1 MSLRSGSDIVPG
13 MSGDQAIRALLDWYV
28 LAGVDQAI
36 DDAPRDR
43 YREAAAATTAAV
55 SVAREAVPEAS
66 PPIAPAHAMAAPQD
80 PAPPNPPAPLLPP
93 GDATWSA
100 QEIATACISLDQL
113 VAAVRAFEG
122 CALKR
127 TATNTV
133 IGDGNPGAALMIV
146 GEAPG
151 AEEDRQGLPFV
162 GPAGRLLDRMLASIG
177 LDRSAVYITNMLPWR
192 PPGNRSPTAEELA
205 ICQPFLER
213 QIELIAPRILVLVG
227 GIAAKALLN
236 RREGITRLRGQWF
249 PFSTPRM
256 EGTIQATA
264 TFHPAYLLR
273 YTFGEARGVAR
284 PACDR
289 GQDEERRDG
298 AMIGIDE
305 KRPFRAVN
313 IAVLTVSDTRG
324 LAEDRSGQVLV
335 ERIEGAGHRVADR
348 RIVHDERAEIVA
360 ALERWIADPEIDAV
374 IATGGTGVTGRD
386 VTPEAFHDVY
396 EREIP
401 GFGELFRQLSYD
413 LIGTSTMQSR
423 TTGGVAGGTYLFA
436 LPGSPGACKDGWDKI
451 LRYQLDYRW
460 RPCNLVELMPRLQE
474 TERRAPAQ
482 PGARGM

>member
-1 MSLRSGSDIVPG
+1 MSLRAGSDIVTA
-13 MSGDQAIRALLDWYV
+13 MSGDQAIRALLDWYA

-36 DDAPRDR
+36 DVVPRDR
-43 YREAAAATTAAV
+43 YREAAAMSATAAA
-55 SVAREAVPEAS
+55 ARQAT
-66 PPIAPAHAMAAPQD
+66 PPSAPPPDTAAQREPSS
-80 PAPPNPPAPLLPP
+80 PAPPPPLLPP

-100 QEIATACISLDQL
+100 QEIASACTGLDQL

-133 IGDGNPGAALMIV
+133 IGDGNPQARLMIV

-162 GPAGRLLDRMLASIG
+162 GPAGRLLDRMLAAIG

-256 EGTIQATA
+256 GGTIQATA

-273 YTFGEARGVAR
+273 TPSAKREVWRDLLAIEDKMKHGE
-284 PACDR
+284 
-289 GQDEERRDG
+289 
-298 AMIGIDE
+298 
-305 KRPFRAVN
+305 
-313 IAVLTVSDTRG
+313 TV
-324 LAEDRSGQVLV
+324 
-335 ERIEGAGHRVADR
+335 
-348 RIVHDERAEIVA
+348 
-360 ALERWIADPEIDAV
+360 P
-374 IATGGTGVTGRD
+374 
-386 VTPEAFHDVY
+386 
-396 EREIP
+396 
-401 GFGELFRQLSYD
+401 
-413 LIGTSTMQSR
+413 
-423 TTGGVAGGTYLFA
+423 
-436 LPGSPGACKDGWDKI
+436 
-451 LRYQLDYRW
+451 
-460 RPCNLVELMPRLQE
+460 
-474 TERRAPAQ
+474 
-482 PGARGM
+482 

>member
-1 MSLRSGSDIVPG
+1 MRRAIATGKPPPQRLPPSPVSPCRKPCRPARLGLPWLLRKTL
-13 MSGDQAIRALLDWYV
+13 R
-28 LAGVDQAI
+28 
-36 DDAPRDR
+36 R
-43 YREAAAATTAAV
+43 
-55 SVAREAVPEAS
+55 
-66 PPIAPAHAMAAPQD
+66 PA
-80 PAPPNPPAPLLPP
+80 PPAPLLPP

-100 QEIATACISLDQL
+100 QEIATACTSLDQL
-113 VAAVRAFEG
+113 VAAVRAFDG

-133 IGDGNPGAALMIV
+133 IGDGNPEAALMFV

-273 YTFGEARGVAR
+273 TPSAKREVWRDLLAIEDKMKNGE
-284 PACDR
+284 
-289 GQDEERRDG
+289 
-298 AMIGIDE
+298 
-305 KRPFRAVN
+305 
-313 IAVLTVSDTRG
+313 TV
-324 LAEDRSGQVLV
+324 Q
-335 ERIEGAGHRVADR
+335 
-348 RIVHDERAEIVA
+348 
-360 ALERWIADPEIDAV
+360 
-374 IATGGTGVTGRD
+374 
-386 VTPEAFHDVY
+386 
-396 EREIP
+396 
-401 GFGELFRQLSYD
+401 
-413 LIGTSTMQSR
+413 
-423 TTGGVAGGTYLFA
+423 
-436 LPGSPGACKDGWDKI
+436 
-451 LRYQLDYRW
+451 
-460 RPCNLVELMPRLQE
+460 
-474 TERRAPAQ
+474 
-482 PGARGM
+482 

>member
-1 MSLRSGSDIVPG
+1 MSLGAGSDIVAA
-13 MSGDQAIRALLDWYV
+13 MSGDRAIRALLDWYA

-43 YREAAAATTAAV
+43 YREATEAAATAA
-55 SVAREAVPEAS
+55 VAREAVAKATPAS
-66 PPIAPAHAMAAPQD
+66 TPKPAMAAPQD
-80 PAPPNPPAPLLPP
+80 PAPPAQPPPLLPP

-100 QEIATACISLDQL
+100 QEIATACTSLDQL
-113 VAAVRAFEG
+113 VAAVRAFDG

-133 IGDGNPGAALMIV
+133 IGDGNPEARLMIV

-249 PFSTPRM
+249 PFSTPHM

-273 YTFGEARGVAR
+273 TPSAKREVW
-284 PACDR
+284 
-289 GQDEERRDG
+289 RD
-298 AMIGIDE
+298 
-305 KRPFRAVN
+305 
-313 IAVLTVSDTRG
+313 L
-324 LAEDRSGQVLV
+324 LAIEDR
-335 ERIEGAGHRVADR
+335 
-348 RIVHDERAEIVA
+348 
-360 ALERWIADPEIDAV
+360 
-374 IATGGTGVTGRD
+374 
-386 VTPEAFHDVY
+386 
-396 EREIP
+396 
-401 GFGELFRQLSYD
+401 
-413 LIGTSTMQSR
+413 M
-423 TTGGVAGGTYLFA
+423 
-436 LPGSPGACKDGWDKI
+436 KDG
-451 LRYQLDYRW
+451 
-460 RPCNLVELMPRLQE
+460 E
-474 TERRAPAQ
+474 TAS
-482 PGARGM
+482 

>member
-1 MSLRSGSDIVPG
+1 
-13 MSGDQAIRALLDWYV
+13 MSGDQAIRALLDWYAR
-28 LAGVDQAI
+28 AGVDQAI
-36 DDAPRDR
+36 DHAPRDR
-43 YREAAAATTAAV
+43 YREGAAV
-55 SVAREAVPEAS
+55 PRATPAIAREPSPAQSVAPSVAREATTPVAAS
-66 PPIAPAHAMAAPQD
+66 
-80 PAPPNPPAPLLPP
+80 PAPLLPP

-100 QEIATACISLDQL
+100 QEIAGACDSLEAL
-113 VAAVRAFEG
+113 TAAVRAFDG

-127 TATNTV
+127 TATSTV
-133 IGDGNPGAALMIV
+133 IGDGNPQAALMIV

-162 GPAGRLLDRMLASIG
+162 GPAGRLLDRMLAAIG

-236 RREGITRLRGQWF
+236 RRRGHHPPARPVVPLLDGPHGGDRPGHGDLSPRLPAAHAPGQ
-249 PFSTPRM
+249 
-256 EGTIQATA
+256 
-264 TFHPAYLLR
+264 
-273 YTFGEARGVAR
+273 ARGLAR
-284 PACDR
+284 PPRDR
-289 GQDEERRDG
+289 GEDRERRDG
-298 AMIGIDE
+298 TMIGIDE

-324 LAEDRSGQVLV
+324 PAEDRSG
-335 ERIEGAGHRVADR
+335 RGAGGAHRRRRPPRRRAPHRQGRAGGDR
-348 RIVHDERAEIVA
+348 RRAE
-360 ALERWIADPEIDAV
+360 ALDRRSRDRRGV

-386 VTPEAFHDVY
+386 VTPEAFHEVY

-474 TERRAPAQ
+474 TERK
-482 PGARGM
+482 GAA

>member
-1 MSLRSGSDIVPG
+1 MSLRSGSDIVPA
-13 MSGDQAIRALLDWYV
+13 MSDDQEIRALLNWYV

-36 DDAPRDR
+36 DRAPRDR
-43 YREAAAATTAAV
+43 YREAAAAKSAAV
-55 SVAREAVPEAS
+55 TVAREAVAEATTPS
-66 PPIAPAHAMAAPQD
+66 APQTAMAAPRD
-80 PAPPNPPAPLLPP
+80 PAPPAPPATLLPP

-100 QEIATACISLDQL
+100 QEIATACTSLDQL
-113 VAAVRAFEG
+113 VAAVRAFDG

-133 IGDGNPGAALMIV
+133 IGDGNPKARLMIV

-256 EGTIQATA
+256 EGTIEATA

-273 YTFGEARGVAR
+273 TPSAKREVW
-284 PACDR
+284 
-289 GQDEERRDG
+289 RD
-298 AMIGIDE
+298 
-305 KRPFRAVN
+305 
-313 IAVLTVSDTRG
+313 L
-324 LAEDRSGQVLV
+324 LAIEDRMK
-335 ERIEGAGHRVADR
+335 AG
-348 RIVHDERAEIVA
+348 
-360 ALERWIADPEIDAV
+360 
-374 IATGGTGVTGRD
+374 
-386 VTPEAFHDVY
+386 
-396 EREIP
+396 
-401 GFGELFRQLSYD
+401 
-413 LIGTSTMQSR
+413 
-423 TTGGVAGGTYLFA
+423 
-436 LPGSPGACKDGWDKI
+436 
-451 LRYQLDYRW
+451 
-460 RPCNLVELMPRLQE
+460 E
-474 TERRAPAQ
+474 TVP
-482 PGARGM
+482 

>member
-1 MSLRSGSDIVPG
+1 MSLGAGSDIVAA
-13 MSGDQAIRALLDWYV
+13 MSGDRAIRALLDWYA

-43 YREAAAATTAAV
+43 YREAATVAATAV
-55 SVAREAVPEAS
+55 VAREAVAEAT
-66 PPIAPAHAMAAPQD
+66 PPSAPNPTMAAPQD
-80 PAPPNPPAPLLPP
+80 PAPPARPRRLLPP

-100 QEIATACISLDQL
+100 QEIATACTSLDQL
-113 VAAVRAFEG
+113 VAAVRAFDG

-133 IGDGNPGAALMIV
+133 IGDGNPEARLMIV

-273 YTFGEARGVAR
+273 TPSAKREVW
-284 PACDR
+284 
-289 GQDEERRDG
+289 RD
-298 AMIGIDE
+298 
-305 KRPFRAVN
+305 
-313 IAVLTVSDTRG
+313 L
-324 LAEDRSGQVLV
+324 LAIEDR
-335 ERIEGAGHRVADR
+335 
-348 RIVHDERAEIVA
+348 
-360 ALERWIADPEIDAV
+360 
-374 IATGGTGVTGRD
+374 
-386 VTPEAFHDVY
+386 
-396 EREIP
+396 
-401 GFGELFRQLSYD
+401 
-413 LIGTSTMQSR
+413 M
-423 TTGGVAGGTYLFA
+423 
-436 LPGSPGACKDGWDKI
+436 KDG
-451 LRYQLDYRW
+451 
-460 RPCNLVELMPRLQE
+460 E
-474 TERRAPAQ
+474 TVP
-482 PGARGM
+482 

>member
-1 MSLRSGSDIVPG
+1 MSLCAGSGIVTA
-13 MSGDQAIRALLDWYV
+13 MSGDRAIRALLDWYL

-43 YREAAAATTAAV
+43 YREAAAATAATEA
-55 SVAREAVPEAS
+55 VAREPVPQAVPQSE
-66 PPIAPAHAMAAPQD
+66 PQPATAAPKE
-80 PAPPNPPAPLLPP
+80 PLPTAPPAPLLPP

-100 QEIATACISLDQL
+100 QEIASACTSLDQL

-133 IGDGNPGAALMIV
+133 IGDGNPAARLMIV

-256 EGTIQATA
+256 EGKIQATA

-273 YTFGEARGVAR
+273 TPSAKREVWRDLLAIEDKMKNGEKV
-284 PACDR
+284 P
-289 GQDEERRDG
+289 
-298 AMIGIDE
+298 
-305 KRPFRAVN
+305 
-313 IAVLTVSDTRG
+313 
-324 LAEDRSGQVLV
+324 
-335 ERIEGAGHRVADR
+335 
-348 RIVHDERAEIVA
+348 
-360 ALERWIADPEIDAV
+360 
-374 IATGGTGVTGRD
+374 
-386 VTPEAFHDVY
+386 
-396 EREIP
+396 
-401 GFGELFRQLSYD
+401 
-413 LIGTSTMQSR
+413 
-423 TTGGVAGGTYLFA
+423 
-436 LPGSPGACKDGWDKI
+436 
-451 LRYQLDYRW
+451 
-460 RPCNLVELMPRLQE
+460 
-474 TERRAPAQ
+474 
-482 PGARGM
+482 